1 MTSSLFHHILAPTDG
16 SQDAERAA
24 RLAFRLAKLCGAQ
37 VTMLYVVDSAVVTE
51 MTRFSSHV
59 PADVTSELQHTGRQ
73 YLHHL
78 QNLARQAGLEVRPEM
93 REGEPHEAIVALAN
107 GIDADLI
114 VMGHVGQRGPRRILI
129 GSVTERVIEFA
140 HCPVLVVKPADENFG
155 HSR

>member
-1 MTSSLFHHILAPTDG
+1 MTSPLFNHILAPTDG

-37 VTMLYVVDSAVVTE
+37 VTILYVVDSAVVIE
-51 MTRFSSHV
+51 MTRFSSHQPV
-59 PADVTSELQHTGRQ
+59 EVTSELQHAGRQ

-78 QNLARQAGLEVRPEM
+78 QNLALQSGLVVRPEM
-93 REGEPHEAIVALAN
+93 REGEPHERIVSLAN
-107 GIDADLI
+107 DINADLI

-140 HCPVLVVKPADENFG
+140 HCPVLVTKE
-155 HSR
+155 